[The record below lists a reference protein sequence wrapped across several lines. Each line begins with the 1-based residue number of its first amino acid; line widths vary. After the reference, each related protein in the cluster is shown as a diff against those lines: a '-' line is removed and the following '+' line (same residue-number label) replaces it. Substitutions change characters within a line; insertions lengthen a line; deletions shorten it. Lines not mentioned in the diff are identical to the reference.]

1 MKKLTIISGKGGT
14 GKTSLV
20 GSFAALAAQKAV
32 LVDADVDAANLSLI
46 MKPRLLEQHDFYASR
61 VAFLD
66 TEKCDHCG
74 LCRELCRFAAI
85 SEDYTISHLACE
97 GCAFCAHACPLEAI
111 EMKDTMS
118 GRWFVSDTPYGFL
131 VHARLGIAEENSG
144 KLVTTIRNRAGEIAA
159 GEKSAYMIID
169 GPPGIGCPVIASLS
183 GVDAALIV
191 TEPTVSGIHD
201 LERVIALCRHFAV
214 SPVIC
219 VNRFDIDE
227 EKTEVIAGY
236 CQREKISLAG
246 KIPYDRIF
254 VAAMIEG
261 VPVVEYTDG
270 PLTGHIE
277 SVWHNFSVNAK

>member
-20 GSFAALAAQKAV
+20 GSFATLAAQKAV

-46 MKPRLLEQHDFYASR
+46 MKPRLIEQHDFYASR
-61 VAFLD
+61 IASLD
-66 TEKCDHCG
+66 GEKCDQCG
-74 LCRELCRFAAI
+74 LCLKLCRFEAI
-85 SEDYTISHLACE
+85 SEDFIINRLACE

-118 GRWFVSDTPYGFL
+118 GRWFVSDTPYGVL

-159 GEKSAYMIID
+159 GENSAYMIID

-214 SPVIC
+214 TPVIC

-227 EKTEVIAGY
+227 EKTEAIAGF
-236 CQREKISLAG
+236 CRQEKITLAG

-254 VAAMIEG
+254 VAAMVEG
-261 VPVVEYTDG
+261 VPVVEYAEG
-270 PLTGHIE
+270 PLTRLIE
-277 SVWHNFSVNAK
+277 SVWHNFLVDAK